1 MLVVR
6 SLKMKITKR
15 NFVVSILLSLVT
27 CGIYSLYW
35 MVMLN
40 DEIHNIYESMYPEDL
55 STTRV
60 SGALLLVFTFITCGI
75 YSFYWYYKM
84 GTLCNKISKN
94 NSNFDLIFLILAIF
108 QLPIVN
114 MCIMQ
119 NIENT
124 FFDEYEF

>member
-1 MLVVR
+1 
-6 SLKMKITKR
+6 MKVTKR

-94 NSNFDLIFLILAIF
+94 SSNFDLIFLILAIF

-119 NIENT
+119 NIENN